1 MLLSLDNIFNISVIF
16 LLLVELS
23 SPDPEPTL
31 SLEEL
36 GSESPTVVPEVPQAT
51 GNRITNTR
59 YREEYGVP
67 QHVFEVYISPMIPHR
82 MTGRVLNSVAD

>member
-1 MLLSLDNIFNISVIF
+1 MISVVF

-51 GNRITNTR
+51 GNRITNIL
-59 YREEYGVP
+59 YREDYGVP
-67 QHVFEVYISPMIPHR
+67 KHVFEVYISPIIPHR
-82 MTGRVLNSVAD
+82 MTGSSKLRGGQIEC